1 MCQYTTKSQFDNEN
15 MPKVLAQGKT
25 IECVRGANLRV
36 ILQQNGI
43 DLYNGGA
50 KVINCRG
57 IGSCGTCAVKV
68 EGEVSSANWRDKT
81 RRSLPP
87 HSPTTDLRL
96 ACQTEVLGDVK
107 VTKFAEFWGQGSRI
121 VWTPEG

>member
-1 MCQYTTKSQFDNEN
+1 
-15 MPKVLAQGKT
+15 MPKVVAQGKT
-25 IECVRGANLRV
+25 IECVPGTNLRK

-43 DLYNGGA
+43 DLYNSGA

-57 IGSCGTCAVKV
+57 IGSCGTCAVQI
-68 EGEVSSANWRDKT
+68 EGEVSPPNWRDQA

-87 HSPTTDLRL
+87 HSLTRNLRL
-96 ACQTEVLGDVK
+96 ACQTQVLDDIK
-107 VTKFAEFWGQGSRI
+107 VTKFDGFWGEGSQV

>member
-1 MCQYTTKSQFDNEN
+1 

-25 IECVRGANLRV
+25 IECDRGENLRK
-36 ILQQNGI
+36 ILLKSGI

-68 EGEVSSANWRDKT
+68 EGEVSVVNWRDQA

-87 HSPTTDLRL
+87 HSPTKDLRL
-96 ACQTEVLGDVK
+96 ACQTQVLGDVK
-107 VTKFAEFWGQGSRI
+107 ITKFDGFWGQGSQV
-121 VWTPEG
+121 VWQSEG